1 MDFLSLQTLSFLG
14 MVMYIVT
21 ISMHL
26 FKKNA
31 PVTVLYAVQ
40 SCIVAIVL
48 LLSSLKAGSTLLIFV
63 AAITFVVKVVIT
75 PSFFLRLIKKHQLM
89 FAVASY
95 LGSPLTLIVLALL
108 TAISFSSFFHPLAI
122 LSPGNEQVLFLALA
136 MMMMSVFLII
146 NRRGALSQ
154 MVGVLSLENSI
165 VLFASTAEL
174 ESTAG
179 PQIGILFDIAIW
191 IVIATV
197 FASMMHKH
205 FGSLDVSTMN
215 SLKEE

>member
-1 MDFLSLQTLSFLG
+1 MDFFSLQMLSFLG

-31 PVTVLYAVQ
+31 PVTVLYAMQ
-40 SCIVAIVL
+40 SCIVTIVL
-48 LLSSLKAGSTLLIFV
+48 LLSSLEAGSLLLIFI
-63 AAITFVVKVVIT
+63 AAITFVVKVLIA
-75 PSFFLRLIKKHQLM
+75 PAFFLRLIKKHQLM
-89 FAVASY
+89 FAVGSY
-95 LGSPLTLIVLALL
+95 LGSPLTLAMLALL
-108 TAISFSSFFHPLAI
+108 TAIPFSSFFHPLRVLA
-122 LSPGNEQVLFLALA
+122 PGGEQVLFLAVA
-136 MMMMSVFLII
+136 MMLISVFMII

-165 VLFASTAEL
+165 VLFASAAGL
-174 ESTAG
+174 EATAG

-197 FASMMHKH
+197 FASMMYKH
-205 FGSLDVSTMN
+205 FGSLNVSTMN